1 MKIAISAKGSDLSSA
16 IDPRFGR
23 AQYFII
29 FDTDNDDFEVVPNK
43 NNAEAA
49 QGAGIQAA
57 ETVIRKKVDMVVSG
71 NLGPKAFD
79 VLSEAGIKAA
89 LWSDGT
95 VSQAIG
101 QIKKGQLQ
109 PIDKPNVGEHW
120 S

>member
-29 FDTDNDDFEVVPNK
+29 FDTDNDEFEVVPNK

-57 ETVIRKKVDMVVSG
+57 ETVVRKKVDIIVSG

-79 VLSEAGIKAA
+79 VLSEAGIKAV
-89 LWSDGT
+89 LWSEGT

-101 QIKKGQLQ
+101 QIRNGELH
-109 PIDKPNVGEHW
+109 PIEKPNVNGHW
-120 S
+120 T